1 MKIDK
6 LDKKL
11 ILELQRNGRCTYMD
25 LAKILNV
32 AEGTVRN
39 RLKKLVNG
47 DIVKITAIPDLDKFG
62 YDFMGIVGLQVPLSE
77 LRAVAEQLSKNPNI
91 CYLANVTGRYDF
103 IAILLT
109 KSSKE
114 FAYIMEKTVATIPSI
129 IRTETFVTLNI
140 YKGHKNWFDTT
151 HIIDNLDININES

>member
-1 MKIDK
+1 MKIDN

-25 LAKILNV
+25 LAKMLGV

-39 RLKKLVNG
+39 RLKKLIDG

-77 LRAVAEQLSKNPNI
+77 LRSVAEQLSKNPNV

-109 KSSKE
+109 RSSKE
-114 FAYIMEKTVATIPSI
+114 FAYIMETVVSAIPSV

-140 YKGHKNWFDTT
+140 YKGRKNWLDTT
-151 HIIDNLDININES
+151 HIIDNLDIDINES

>member
-11 ILELQRNGRCTYMD
+11 ILELQINGRCTCLN

-39 RLKKLVNG
+39 RLKKLVNSG
-47 DIVKITAIPDLDKFG
+47 MVKITAIPDLDKFG

-77 LRAVAEQLSKNPNI
+77 LRAVAEQLSKNPNV

-114 FAYIMEKTVATIPSI
+114 FAYIMEKMVATIPSV

-140 YKGHKNWFDTT
+140 YKGHKNWLDTT
-151 HIIDNLDININES
+151 HIIDNLDINI

>member
-1 MKIDK
+1 MKIDE

-11 ILELQRNGRCTYMD
+11 ILELQNNGRCTFMD
-25 LAKILNV
+25 LAKILDV

-39 RLKKLVNG
+39 RLKKLVSSG
-47 DIVKITAIPDLDKFG
+47 AMKIAAIPDLDKFG

-77 LRAVAEQLSKNPNI
+77 LRSVAEQLSKNPNV

-109 KSSKE
+109 RSSKE
-114 FAYIMEKTVATIPSI
+114 FASTMENMVATIPSV

-140 YKGHKNWFDTT
+140 YKGRKNWLDTT
-151 HIIDNLDININES
+151 HIVDNLDSTV

>member
-1 MKIDK
+1 MKIDE

-11 ILELQRNGRCTYMD
+11 ILELQKNGRSTYMD
-25 LAKILNV
+25 LAKMLNV

-39 RLKKLVNG
+39 RLKKLFNS
-47 DIVKITAIPDLDKFG
+47 DLVKITATPDLDKFG

-77 LRAVAEQLSKNPNI
+77 LRSVAAQLSKNPNV

-103 IAILLT
+103 IAILIT

-114 FAYIMEKTVATIPSI
+114 FAHVMETVVSAIPSV

-140 YKGHKNWFDTT
+140 YKGRKNWLDTT
-151 HIIDNLDININES
+151 HIIDNLDIDINES

>member
-25 LAKILNV
+25 LAKMLNIT
-32 AEGTVRN
+32 EGTVRN
-39 RLKKLVNG
+39 RLKKLING

-77 LRAVAEQLSKNPNI
+77 LRSVAEQLSKNPNV

-109 KSSKE
+109 RSSKE
-114 FAYIMEKTVATIPSI
+114 FAYIMETAVSTIPSV

-140 YKGHKNWFDTT
+140 YKGRKNWLDTT
-151 HIIDNLDININES
+151 RIMDNLDIDINES